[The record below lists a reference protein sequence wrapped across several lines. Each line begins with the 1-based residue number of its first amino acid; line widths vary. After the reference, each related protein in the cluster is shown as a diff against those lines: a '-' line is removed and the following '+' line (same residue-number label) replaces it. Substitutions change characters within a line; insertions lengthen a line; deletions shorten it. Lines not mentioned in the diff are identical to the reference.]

1 MIKTIFFSLI
11 IILILNYTIHYLK
24 DMFTKPK
31 IQYIVPEK
39 KEDFDAE
46 AMKAELVE
54 FFDSLDL
61 HSN

>member
-39 KEDFDAE
+39 KEDFDAD

-54 FFDSLDL
+54 FLS
-61 HSN
+61 

>member
-1 MIKTIFFSLI
+1 MIKTILFSFI
-11 IILILNYTIHYLK
+11 IIIVLNYLIHYLK

-54 FFDSLDL
+54 FLS
-61 HSN
+61 

>member
-1 MIKTIFFSLI
+1 MIKTIFLSLI

-39 KEDFDAE
+39 KEDFDTE
-46 AMKAELVE
+46 AMKAELIE
-54 FFDSLDL
+54 FM
-61 HSN
+61 NNC